1 MKTIEVSASRRYDVV
16 IGGGCLD
23 EVGDRLCKL
32 FGRCAAAVVSDDT
45 VFSLYGGRVVRSLEA
60 AGLRA
65 VPFVFPHGEQSKNLT
80 VYGKL
85 LNFLAE
91 SRLTRSDVLV
101 ALGGGVVGDLAG
113 FAAATYLRGLAFVQ
127 LPTTLLAA
135 VDSSVGGKTA
145 VDLPAG
151 KNLAGAFCQPSLV
164 LCDPETL
171 ASLPEET
178 FLDGCA
184 EVIKYGLLSDEP
196 FFRLLQKTPPRA
208 ELERKIAVCVQ
219 SKSNYV
225 NQDEFDRG
233 ARQFLNLGHSFGHAV
248 EACSAYTLPHGKC
261 VAIGMAMIARA
272 AREKG
277 FCGEDVP
284 ERVLAILRQYRL
296 PAQSPYPAAELLR
309 ALTLDKKISGGSL
322 HLIVP
327 EAVGCCRMVPVPLAE
342 LPDWLAAG
350 GAK

>member
-1 MKTIEVSASRRYDVV
+1 MKMISVRASRNYDVV
-16 IGGGCLD
+16 IEGGCLD

-32 FGRCAAAVVSDDT
+32 FGRCTAAVVSDDT
-45 VFSLYGGRVVRSLEA
+45 VFSLYGATVVRSLEE

-65 VPFVFPHGEQSKNLT
+65 VPYVFPHGEQSKNLT
-80 VYGKL
+80 VYGEL

-113 FAAATYLRGLAFVQ
+113 FAAATYLRGIAFVQ

-164 LCDPETL
+164 LCDTKTL
-171 ASLPEET
+171 STLPEDT
-178 FLDGCA
+178 FRDGCA
-184 EVIKYGLLSDEP
+184 EVIKYGLLSDET
-196 FFRLLQKTPPRA
+196 FFRSLQKTPLRKQ
-208 ELERKIAVCVQ
+208 LERGIAVCVQ
-219 SKSNYV
+219 SKSDYV

-233 ARQFLNLGHSFGHAV
+233 KRQFLNLGHSFGHAV
-248 EACSAYTLPHGKC
+248 EARSGYTLSHGKC
-261 VAIGMAMIARA
+261 VAIGMAMITRA
-272 AREKG
+272 AYEKG
-277 FCGEDVP
+277 FCGESTLSD
-284 ERVLAILRQYRL
+284 VLAVLRQYGL
-296 PAQSPYPAAELLR
+296 PTESPYGSDELLR

-327 EAVGCCRMVPVPLAE
+327 EAVGRCRMVSVPLSE